1 MLNEKKKTQ
10 QDRRDKT
17 NYPPSSSFD
26 DRGVSTV
33 GGIKTPQYL
42 LVDVE
47 VVGDYYHTTRQRPPK
62 KTIPYYRLIRKL
74 RDRGYF
80 FYQISNIFNQHKLK
94 PNRTDRFTPQN
105 IHGSYKKMKI
115 RESKMKERQLPIV
128 KKIEYIY

>member
-17 NYPPSSSFD
+17 HYPPSSSFHD
-26 DRGVSTV
+26 CGVSTV

-74 RDRGYF
+74 RNRGYF
-80 FYQISNIFNQHKLK
+80 FYQISNIFNQHGLI
-94 PNRTDRFTPQN
+94 PNRTKVFTPQL
-105 IHGSYKKMKI
+105 IHGTHKKMKI
-115 RESKMKERQLPIV
+115 RENKMKERQLPIV
-128 KKIEYIY
+128 KSIDYIY